1 MQKSSE
7 DRGPNDLTL
16 MIERLEKENKEIKR
30 KLKNVERMIYE
41 DWKRRFFNKMKTIP
55 DAIDDIK
62 KLIKKCLDVFYAVV
76 ERNSSK
82 LNVWSWN
89 KRWRNRDKGTGY
101 GS

>member
-41 DWKRRFFNKMKTIP
+41 DWKRRFFNK
-55 DAIDDIK
+55 
-62 KLIKKCLDVFYAVV
+62 
-76 ERNSSK
+76 
-82 LNVWSWN
+82 
-89 KRWRNRDKGTGY
+89 
-101 GS
+101 